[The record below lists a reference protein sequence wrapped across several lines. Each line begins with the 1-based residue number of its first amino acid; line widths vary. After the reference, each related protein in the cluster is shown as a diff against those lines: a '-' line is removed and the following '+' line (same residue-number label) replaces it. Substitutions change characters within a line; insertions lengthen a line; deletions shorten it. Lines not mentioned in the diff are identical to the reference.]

1 MVGYNRKAWLA
12 VKIVMK
18 MFDSPNDS
26 KAFLL
31 NCCIFHFTWP
41 QLATCIRDNHLFV
54 ILFLCEHD
62 AYSAVTCVCLQNE
75 MAVIIRAS

>member
-1 MVGYNRKAWLA
+1 
-12 VKIVMK
+12 MK

-41 QLATCIRDNHLFV
+41 QLATCILDGFDNPG
-54 ILFLCEHD
+54 ILEWVPKLGDLLVDQTLLLLSWSIQSLNFL
-62 AYSAVTCVCLQNE
+62 
-75 MAVIIRAS
+75 